1 MSSKLTKDQKR
12 EKKKREERKRQL
24 RKEHE
29 SNRYTK
35 KMGGLFAALM
45 DSMVG

>member
-35 KMGGLFAALM
+35 KMGGLLAAVM
-45 DSMVG
+45 D